1 MKNKK
6 QENEEKKILLEELL
20 RNLREKNEWQYVN
33 VVVKLAELG
42 VMVNEKTIRKWEA
55 GLEYPE
61 LDVIYKLSEIYNV
74 PSKDFI
80 DAKNNSYQQ
89 GLNAVCQRAINIFCY
104 ITGLSLKAGYIF
116 FYFVLFVMLIY
127 ALTFFTSSLNQ
138 VARNWVR

>member
-6 QENEEKKILLEELL
+6 QENEEKNILLEELL

-89 GLNAVCQRAINIFCY
+89 GLNAVCQRAINIFA
-104 ITGLSLKAGYIF
+104 T
-116 FYFVLFVMLIY
+116 
-127 ALTFFTSSLNQ
+127 
-138 VARNWVR
+138 